1 MRSGVVL
8 KLWRYPVK
16 SMLGEACERI
26 ELDARGVAGDRL
38 FAIRDGDGKLG
49 SGKTTRRFRHI
60 DGLFAFR
67 AVHRAPAPEII
78 FPDGRRMA
86 GSDPEIH
93 QALSQA
99 LAAPVTLAR
108 EDGMP
113 HVDSA
118 PVHLVTSA
126 SLRWLQ
132 AALPD
137 SRIDERRFRPN
148 IVIDVP
154 GSERVER
161 EWLGKTIRIGAA
173 VKLRISDFTER
184 CAMTTFA
191 QADLPADPRVLKCIA
206 RDADLQFGVYAEV
219 LFPGT
224 IACGDSIE
232 EARRF

>member
-1 MRSGVVL
+1 MRSAVVL

-16 SMLGEACERI
+16 SMLGEACESVD
-26 ELDARGVAGDRL
+26 LDARGVAGDRL

-60 DGLFAFR
+60 AGLFAFR

-86 GSDPEIH
+86 GSDPDIH
-93 QALSQA
+93 HALSQA

-154 GSERVER
+154 GTERVEQQ
-161 EWLGKTIRIGAA
+161 WLGKAIRIGASA
-173 VKLRISDFTER
+173 KLRISEFTER
-184 CAMTTFA
+184 CVMTTFA
-191 QADLPADPRVLKCIA
+191 QADLPADARVLKCIG

-219 LFPGT
+219 LSPGT
-224 IACGDSIE
+224 IACGDRIE
-232 EARRF
+232 EAP

>member
-1 MRSGVVL
+1 MRSAVVL

-16 SMLGEACERI
+16 SMLGEACESVD
-26 ELDARGVAGDRL
+26 LDARGVAGDRL

-60 DGLFAFR
+60 AGLFAFR

-86 GSDPEIH
+86 GSDPDIH
-93 QALSQA
+93 HALSQA

-154 GSERVER
+154 GNEPMEQD
-161 EWLGKTIRIGAA
+161 WLGKTLRIGASA
-173 VKLRISDFTER
+173 KLRISEVTER
-184 CAMTTFA
+184 CVMTTFA
-191 QADLPADPRVLKCIA
+191 QADLPADARVLKCIG

-219 LFPGT
+219 LSPGT
-224 IACGDSIE
+224 IACGDRIE
-232 EARRF
+232 EAP